1 MSVCVRE
8 CVHGGNE
15 CISVVQSVWLGAS
28 SIGHAMQLQEA
39 SSTLWLSALPG
50 LAERRGAGWLL
61 ITVGSHL

>member
-28 SIGHAMQLQEA
+28 SIGHALQLQEA
-39 SSTLWLSALPG
+39 SGTRWFGALHHF
-50 LAERRGAGWLL
+50 LVLLRGE
-61 ITVGSHL
+61 VGSY